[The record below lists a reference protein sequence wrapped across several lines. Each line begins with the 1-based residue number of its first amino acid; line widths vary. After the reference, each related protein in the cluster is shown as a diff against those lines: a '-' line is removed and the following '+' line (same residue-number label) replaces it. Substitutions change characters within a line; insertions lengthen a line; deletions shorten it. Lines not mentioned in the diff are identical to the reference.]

1 MFDLTLEKNQ
11 IRENMASFIEGDAF
25 ISQLLRALRQG
36 FYFGVET
43 RIPYSLTTMIRPLL
57 FNKKSRP
64 MKSQIKWAADQTLQ
78 HGWII
83 GRISVLFKLF
93 EVLLQKVSNSTV
105 SLPWHSAVAG
115 GLAGYLVMVRDG
127 SQVNLKRQINMAIGV
142 RTLYAMGAYAVRNN
156 YIPTFTPSQN
166 GYTRGQAVWYTV
178 LWAAVMWHWRHE
190 TLGAPGEM
198 NVAQVRQMDF
208 IYNGGDV
215 AGSSKWFGNNYMV
228 LLLGLVG
235 VKFGLK

>member
-1 MFDLTLEKNQ
+1 
-11 IRENMASFIEGDAF
+11 MAFLFEGDMF
-25 ISQLLRALRQG
+25 VSQLLRALRQG

-64 MKSQIKWAADQTLQ
+64 IRSQIKWAADQTLQ
-78 HGWII
+78 HGYII

-93 EVLLQKVSNSTV
+93 EVLLQKVSISTTV
-105 SLPWHSAVAG
+105 LPWHSAVAG

-127 SQVNLKRQINMAIGV
+127 TQVNLKRQINMAIGI
-142 RTLYAMGAYAVRNN
+142 RTLYAMGAYAVRNG
-156 YIPTFTPSQN
+156 YMPTLSPTQN
-166 GYTRGQAVWYTV
+166 GYRRGQTVWYTL

-190 TLGAPGEM
+190 TMTAPGEM

-208 IYNGGDV
+208 IYNGGDI
-215 AGSSKWFGNNYMV
+215 AGKSKWFGNNYMV
-228 LLLGLVG
+228 LFLALAS
-235 VKFGLK
+235 VKFGMK